1 MYSCYTSYMSNKRIC
16 NKDGFKIPVCNRIY
30 VWNGYSEWYRDL
42 APTDQM
48 IQWLH
53 DQSKITSRVKE
64 IFTKHYIAKLN
75 SLKAEGILQ
84 KYVDDINKRLQYD
97 DVFLLCYEKPK
108 EFCHRHILAKFLNE
122 NFDLDIQEY

>member
-1 MYSCYTSYMSNKRIC
+1 MSNKRIC